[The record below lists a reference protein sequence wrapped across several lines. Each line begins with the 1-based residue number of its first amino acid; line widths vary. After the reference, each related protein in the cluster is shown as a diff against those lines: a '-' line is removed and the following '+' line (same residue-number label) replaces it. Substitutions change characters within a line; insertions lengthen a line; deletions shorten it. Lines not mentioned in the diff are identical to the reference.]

1 MIDLKALYERVQK
14 TNPEITEN
22 KIREEI
28 GKSEYGAKALIIST
42 ADKNSVDK
50 QQIAL
55 YYNSKY

>member
-42 ADKNSVDK
+42 SDKNSVDK
-50 QQIAL
+50 
-55 YYNSKY
+55 